1 MKIEAGKRYIR
12 ANGTLSGVIASREGR
27 FRNLVGHPEDYPF
40 MDKANGL
47 AYCIDGCIYSK
58 NEPDDFDLIRP
69 AEEPKSQEFSKE
81 STYSDVYKN
90 NKDLA
95 KQVLALETELAELK
109 KKLLQY
115 EPVIIK
121 TEWTMVPKDPEDR
134 GCTYR
139 VKQNLCEISSHI
151 AGQIQRDFLSNGEIE
166 VTYHPHISGKEALK
180 AKAK

>member
-27 FRNLVGHPEDYPF
+27 FRNLGGHPEDYPF

-47 AYCIDGCIYSK
+47 TYCIDGCIYSK
-58 NEPDDFDLIRP
+58 NEPDDLDLIRP
-69 AEEPKSQEFSKE
+69 AEEPKSQELFKE
-81 STYSDVYKN
+81 NTDSDLHKN

-95 KQVLALETELAELK
+95 KQVLALGTELAELK

-121 TEWTMVPKDPEDR
+121 TEWTLVPNNPQGLAK
-134 GCTYR
+134 TYR
-139 VKQNLCEISSHI
+139 VKQNLFGLGNEI
-151 AGQIQRDFLSNGEIE
+151 AGQIQRDFLSNGKIK
-166 VTYHPHISGKEALK
+166 VTYHPNISEEEASK
-180 AKAK
+180 AEGQ